1 MNQKHSTKKT
11 LATSL
16 IALVLCF
23 AMLIGTTYAWFTDSV
38 TSANNIIATGD
49 LDVELYHAD
58 NGTNGVDKLV
68 DENTVLFDDVDSD
81 LWEPGAM
88 AWERFT
94 IKNAGSL
101 ALLYRF
107 ALNATNATVV
117 DGVSFASMLK
127 AAVVDESFEYSRENV
142 NKIPKDAWKSIDSL
156 EPLASDNAFES
167 GSTKTFGIVLY
178 WQPSSNDNLFNMN
191 NGRTDVVSIEVGV
204 LLTATQAMF
213 EGDSFDNTYDSPDAI
228 YAKIDT
234 TVSAPVTN
242 AVDASNKITTAVTVG
257 NADDEDEVTYA
268 TVPSGVQ
275 MAAGATSLT
284 LSVKDIENSTANVV
298 LGETEK
304 MRTLDVHMAGVDE
317 NNTVP
322 MTITIKGV
330 AVPGLNNN
338 NIKLYHVEDGTTVPM
353 TLVAL
358 AELDAHNEFYYNP
371 ITGDVTLSLASF
383 SEVAVVADTDN
394 SWNGTAANGFSEGI
408 GTEAEPYMIATA
420 EQLAYF
426 RNLVDGGKSFQGEYV
441 QLACDIILN
450 REGTADPKQF
460 DPIGWGYAYSGY
472 NAGGTAGKVFMG
484 TFDGDGHAI
493 HGLWQNG
500 WDLETATGTDYTY
513 TNCGMGLFA
522 SVQDATIKNL
532 TVKHANVVAE
542 CVEMGIVAG
551 LAQGNC
557 TFENIMVYSS
567 HIANYQRATGGVVGE
582 VSAKY
587 DANGQPVESTVTFK
601 DVHVGS
607 SCTVGSLWG
616 DFDCPVGGVV
626 GAYWDDSTKTNIV
639 MDRVDVSCVLDVYND
654 VTSAYQWYA
663 YRRAGML
670 IGNSD
675 RVDPKD
681 SHKAYAPYL
690 TCTNC
695 VVIYDTWTN
704 YSYCEFTNEN
714 NPGRNYPWVRVEPSQ
729 YNSSYSNP
737 RYGHPTDAAGNTVV
751 DDIHLHQA
759 GDECTTLLKFNQL
772 YGGGQGV
779 YGNSEHTG
787 VTEGKYT
794 ITFIGADGDVLDV
807 WYITEADMN
816 SDKNLNELGHEVPFI
831 TNGTNDILA
840 WEDANGNAYA
850 KRSGDSWTY
859 NNSIKKGNL
868 VDIVLYPEWSGEYN
882 IYFLDHNGK
891 TLYYEKFDKGQPHT
905 LNTAAIEA
913 QRLAIQNELDNTANV
928 IQVKWDRDLTTID
941 FEGAT
946 NDITVKLEL
955 NLSTTSITLTP
966 VYDET
971 TNQLIEYH
979 VSDVNIS
986 DSNLSLNIPSHVG
999 TVPVAE
1005 ITEGAFDGFDNLTA
1019 VKIPNTITSLGAGM
1033 FPGGSGLFAKRQ
1045 TVTIYYEG
1053 TRAEWDALVENSS
1066 ADWYEGLG
1074 DGSRVFFLDKNEKV
1088 IFKDETNSYAN
1099 LGFYELYKK
1108 NVFSSLDWV
1117 HHTHEYVQT
1126 APEGCTAAGH
1136 YKSFTDY
1143 TAEGRPDRNY
1153 WITTTA
1159 TETTDETTAE

>member
-1 MNQKHSTKKT
+1 MNQKHSTKKA

-371 ITGDVTLSLASF
+371 ITGDITLSLASF
-383 SEVAVVADTDN
+383 SPVAVVADTDGH
-394 SWNGTAANGFSEGI
+394 WDGTAATSFSDGS
-408 GTEAEPYMIATA
+408 GTADDPYMIANA
-420 EQLAYF
+420 SELAYF
-426 RNLVDGGKSFQGEYV
+426 RDTVDNGETYANKFV
-441 QLACDIILN
+441 KLANDVILN
-450 REGTADPKQF
+450 HEGESANQF
-460 DPIGWGYAYSGY
+460 DPIGWGYAYSGHNRD
-472 NAGGTAGKVFMG
+472 NAEGKVFMG

-500 WDLETATGTDYTY
+500 WDLEANTKTDYTY

-587 DANGQPVESTVTFK
+587 DANGQPVKSTVTFK

-626 GAYWDDSTKTNIV
+626 GAYWDDSENTKIHMVN
-639 MDRVDVSCVLDVYND
+639 VDVSCVLDVYND

-675 RVDPKD
+675 RVDPND

-794 ITFIGADGDVLDV
+794 ITFIGADGDVADV
-807 WYITEADMN
+807 LYVTDN
-816 SDKNLNELGHEVPFI
+816 
-831 TNGTNDILA
+831 TNAVNIADILSNNTA
-840 WEDANGNAYA
+840 LNNVTLNGQKPLRWEDANDKEYATYSNGSWVSENAVNA
-850 KRSGDSWTY
+850 
-859 NNSIKKGNL
+859 GNL
-868 VDIVLYPEWSGEYN
+868 VDIVLYPEWPGEFN

-891 TLYYEKFDKGQPHT
+891 TLYYETFKEGQSHT
-905 LNTAAIEA
+905 LNTDAIEA
-913 QRLAIQNELDNTANV
+913 QRAAIQKELDDTENV

-999 TVPVAE
+999 TIPVTE
-1005 ITEGAFDGFDNLTA
+1005 IREDAFDGFDNLTA

-1033 FPGGSGLFAKRQ
+1033 FPGGSSLFAKRQ

-1053 TRAEWDALVENSS
+1053 TRAEWDALVENSDP
-1066 ADWYEGLG
+1066 DWYEGLG

-1088 IFKDETNSYAN
+1088 IFKDETDSYAN

-1136 YKSFTDY
+1136 YKNFTNY